1 MQQQQQ
7 DASTSGGEAPP
18 SLNVDSA
25 ADEVAAAL
33 NEITEASGG
42 VEGRDDPE
50 MMVGSDNQQVFT
62 VDTGIGNCDMAGMPT
77 LADASLA
84 ETAARLQQVC
94 TYALFHSTGSRY
106 PSLTP
111 LRLIAHIIPSI
122 TMCACIRDTR
132 LLCHFLSIQ
141 WMYCGSVHLSKE
153 CFFSQCLVAHYFAHT

>member
-1 MQQQQQ
+1 MDNLQQHQ
-7 DASTSGGEAPP
+7 DSSVPADGDLPLAAMSAT
-18 SLNVDSA
+18 DSA

-50 MMVGSDNQQVFT
+50 MMVGGDNQQVFT

-94 TYALFHSTGSRY
+94 VY
-106 PSLTP
+106 
-111 LRLIAHIIPSI
+111 
-122 TMCACIRDTR
+122 
-132 LLCHFLSIQ
+132 
-141 WMYCGSVHLSKE
+141 V
-153 CFFSQCLVAHYFAHT
+153 